1 MILINFFSLQV
12 NKILPDHRSEYQIS
26 GWHTVTRVNRK
37 LFLKDVSSRPR
48 VLLYDITKALVLE
61 EQARSLIVIHMSS
74 SSARDHRLDIIVE
87 DRDKFVSLS

>member
-12 NKILPDHRSEYQIS
+12 NKILPDHRSEYQI
-26 GWHTVTRVNRK
+26 WPTVTKVNRK

-48 VLLYDITKALVLE
+48 VLLYDMTKALVLE

-74 SSARDHRLDIIVE
+74 FSARDHRLDIIVE